1 MVRSHIGEKNR
12 ALEDMVNAMFLSP
25 GLSHGMW
32 GKAIISATYLLDKI
46 PCKENK
52 IVLMNYGRKE
62 DYLIIV
68 LMEIGKSSRI
78 DDKVVQDQ
86 RQRDDYDLQDERQ
99 DQPKEEELVDLLS
112 GCKPLGYKWIF
123 KKKRKADGTVDKYK
137 ARLVIKGFR
146 QREGL
151 DYFDTYSLV
160 TRITSIRMILAIAA
174 LRNLEVHQIDV
185 KKAFLNGDLEEEIYM
200 NQPEGFM
207 APGLESKVCR
217 LVKSLY
223 DLRKAPKQGHQISPY
238 HQACHVGLYHSSL
251 DVVPGEQYG
260 ELSLRENRLGL
271 FVFDLNKLFPGIKHL
286 LLAPSEFIENPA
298 QGSKAPLTL
307 SWERIPRLDS
317 GVRASDPVGFPCISA
332 QDKADI
338 TGIRPYP

>member
-1 MVRSHIGEKNR
+1 MRSRI
-12 ALEDMVNAMFLSP
+12 
-25 GLSHGMW
+25 
-32 GKAIISATYLLDKI
+32 
-46 PCKENK
+46 NK
-52 IVLMNYGRKE
+52 IFGMSRVISKGSAFELVKRE
-62 DYLIIV
+62 TDTLV
-68 LMEIGKSSRI
+68 TCTEIGKSSRTN
-78 DDKVVQDQ
+78 DKFVQDQ

-99 DQPKEEELVDLLS
+99 DQPKSITNKRDSIVVSVDLL
-112 GCKPLGYKWIF
+112 KPLGYKQIF

-151 DYFDTYSLV
+151 DYFDTYSIV
-160 TRITSIRMILAIAA
+160 TRITSVRMIFAIAA

-238 HQACHVGLYHSSL
+238 H
-251 DVVPGEQYG
+251 
-260 ELSLRENRLGL
+260 
-271 FVFDLNKLFPGIKHL
+271 
-286 LLAPSEFIENPA
+286 
-298 QGSKAPLTL
+298 
-307 SWERIPRLDS
+307 
-317 GVRASDPVGFPCISA
+317 VRMW
-332 QDKADI
+332 
-338 TGIRPYP
+338 IRN